1 MSCKIGGKMEKTLYQ
16 KLAEIKLE
24 LSKAQIKKS
33 GVNKYSGFTYY
44 ELADILPAIISLCS
58 KYGVYTYTSYD
69 NDMAKLTAVNT
80 NNPTEQ
86 FSITSPMRTFELKG
100 SNAIQVLGG
109 IETYSRRYLY
119 LAMFD
124 IVESDS
130 FDANA
135 GSDKNI
141 EIKKEVKQE
150 KVLDP
155 KPKTENVEFA
165 TKEQIGMLK
174 SLGYKG
180 QTPAEALTKDEADR
194 YIKMGLVMKGKK
206 GAK

>member
-1 MSCKIGGKMEKTLYQ
+1 MEKTLYQ

-150 KVLDP
+150 K
-155 KPKTENVEFA
+155 PKTENVDNVEFA
-165 TKEQIGMLK
+165 SKEQIEMLK
-174 SLGYKG
+174 ALGYKG
-180 QTPAEALTKDEADR
+180 SKTPETMTVKEADY
-194 YIKMGLVMKGKK
+194 YINLGRVMKKGVKK
-206 GAK
+206 

>member
-1 MSCKIGGKMEKTLYQ
+1 MEKTLYQ

-150 KVLDP
+150 KAEP
-155 KPKTENVEFA
+155 KPNVDNVEFA
-165 TKEQIGMLK
+165 TQEQIEMLK
-174 SLGYKG
+174 ALGYKG
-180 QTPAEALTKDEADR
+180 SKKPETMTTKEADY
-194 YIKMGLVMKGKK
+194 YIQMGRVMKKGVKK
-206 GAK
+206 EWE

>member
-1 MSCKIGGKMEKTLYQ
+1 MEKTLYQ
-16 KLAEIKLE
+16 KLADIKLE

-33 GVNKYSGFTYY
+33 GINKYSGFTYY
-44 ELADILPAIISLCS
+44 ELADILPAIISLCA

-69 NDMAKLTAVNT
+69 NEIAKLTAVNT
-80 NNPTEQ
+80 SNPTEQ
-86 FSITSPMRTFELKG
+86 FSITSPMRTFDLKG

-141 EIKKEVKQE
+141 EIKKEAPKQE
-150 KVLDP
+150 P
-155 KPKTENVEFA
+155 KQVDNVEFA
-165 TKEQIGMLK
+165 TEEQIGMLNA
-174 SLGYKG
+174 LGYKG
-180 QTPAEALTKDEADR
+180 KTPASSLTKEEAEK
-194 YIKMGLVMKGKK
+194 YIQMGMTMKKGVKK

>member
-1 MSCKIGGKMEKTLYQ
+1 MEKTLYQ

-150 KVLDP
+150 KAE
-155 KPKTENVEFA
+155 PKTDVDNVEFA
-165 TKEQIGMLK
+165 TKEQIEMLK
-174 SLGYKG
+174 ALGYKG
-180 QTPAEALTKDEADR
+180 QTPAEALTKEEADR

>member
-1 MSCKIGGKMEKTLYQ
+1 MEKTLYQ

-155 KPKTENVEFA
+155 KPKTENVDNVEFA
-165 TKEQIGMLK
+165 TQEQIEMLK
-174 SLGYKG
+174 ALGYKG
-180 QTPAEALTKDEADR
+180 AKKPETMTIKEADY
-194 YIKMGLVMKGKK
+194 YIQMGRVMKKGVKK
-206 GAK
+206 

>member
-1 MSCKIGGKMEKTLYQ
+1 MEKTLYQ

>member
-1 MSCKIGGKMEKTLYQ
+1 MEKTLYQ

-24 LSKAQIKKS
+24 LSMAQIKKS

-150 KVLDP
+150 KAE
-155 KPKTENVEFA
+155 PKTENVDNVEFA
-165 TKEQIGMLK
+165 TKEQIEMLK
-174 SLGYKG
+174 ALGYKG
-180 QTPAEALTKDEADR
+180 AKKPETMTTKEADY
-194 YIKMGLVMKGKK
+194 YIQMGRVMKKGVKK
-206 GAK
+206 

>member
-1 MSCKIGGKMEKTLYQ
+1 MEKTLYQ

-24 LSKAQIKKS
+24 LSMAQIKKS

-44 ELADILPAIISLCS
+44 ELADILPAIIRLCS

-150 KVLDP
+150 KAEP
-155 KPKTENVEFA
+155 KPNVDNVEFA
-165 TKEQIGMLK
+165 TKEQIEMLK
-174 SLGYKG
+174 ALGYKG
-180 QTPAEALTKDEADR
+180 AKKPETMTTKEADY
-194 YIKMGLVMKGKK
+194 YIQMGRVMKKGVKK
-206 GAK
+206 

>member
-1 MSCKIGGKMEKTLYQ
+1 MSSDNPITSATWLK
-16 KLAEIKLE
+16 
-24 LSKAQIKKS
+24 
-33 GVNKYSGFTYY
+33 
-44 ELADILPAIISLCS
+44 PRISA
-58 KYGVYTYTSYD
+58 T
-69 NDMAKLTAVNT
+69 
-80 NNPTEQ
+80 PTEQ

-150 KVLDP
+150 KAE
-155 KPKTENVEFA
+155 PKTDVDNVEFA
-165 TKEQIGMLK
+165 TKEQIEMLK
-174 SLGYKG
+174 ALGYKG
-180 QTPAEALTKDEADR
+180 AKKPETMTTKEADY
-194 YIKMGLVMKGKK
+194 YIQMGRTMKK
-206 GAK
+206 GVKK

>member
-1 MSCKIGGKMEKTLYQ
+1 MEKTLYQ

-155 KPKTENVEFA
+155 KPKAENVNFA
-165 TKEQIGMLK
+165 TQEQIGMLK
-174 SLGYKG
+174 TLGYKG
-180 QTPAEALTKDEADR
+180 QTPAEALTKEEADR

>member
-1 MSCKIGGKMEKTLYQ
+1 MEKTLYQ

-24 LSKAQIKKS
+24 LSMAQIKKS

-44 ELADILPAIISLCS
+44 ELADILPAIIRLCS

-150 KVLDP
+150 KVLEP
-155 KPKTENVEFA
+155 KPKTDVDNVEFA
-165 TKEQIGMLK
+165 TKEQIEMLK
-174 SLGYKG
+174 ALGYKG
-180 QTPAEALTKDEADR
+180 AKKPETMTTKEADY
-194 YIKMGLVMKGKK
+194 YIQMGRVMKKGVKK
-206 GAK
+206 

>member
-1 MSCKIGGKMEKTLYQ
+1 MEKTLYQ

-44 ELADILPAIISLCS
+44 ELADILPAIIRLCS

-150 KVLDP
+150 KAEP
-155 KPKTENVEFA
+155 KPNVDNVEFA
-165 TKEQIGMLK
+165 TKEQIEMLK
-174 SLGYKG
+174 ALGYKG
-180 QTPAEALTKDEADR
+180 AKKPETMTTKEADY
-194 YIKMGLVMKGKK
+194 YIQMGRVMKKGVKK
-206 GAK
+206 

>member
-1 MSCKIGGKMEKTLYQ
+1 MEKTLYQ

-155 KPKTENVEFA
+155 KPKTENVDNVEFA
-165 TKEQIGMLK
+165 TQEQIEMLK
-174 SLGYKG
+174 ALGYKG
-180 QTPAEALTKDEADR
+180 AKKPETMTTKEADY
-194 YIKMGLVMKGKK
+194 YIQMGRTMKK
-206 GAK
+206 GVKK

>member
-1 MSCKIGGKMEKTLYQ
+1 MEKTLYQ

-150 KVLDP
+150 KAE
-155 KPKTENVEFA
+155 PKTDVDDVEFA
-165 TKEQIGMLK
+165 TQEQIEMLK
-174 SLGYKG
+174 ALGYKG
-180 QTPAEALTKDEADR
+180 SKKPETMTTKEADY
-194 YIKMGLVMKGKK
+194 YIQMGRVMKKGVKK
-206 GAK
+206 

>member
-1 MSCKIGGKMEKTLYQ
+1 MEKTLYQ

-24 LSKAQIKKS
+24 LSMAQIKKS

-44 ELADILPAIISLCS
+44 ELADILPAIIRLCS

-150 KVLDP
+150 KAEP
-155 KPKTENVEFA
+155 KPNVDNIEFA
-165 TKEQIGMLK
+165 TKEQIEMLK
-174 SLGYKG
+174 ALGYKG
-180 QTPAEALTKDEADR
+180 AKKPETMTTKEADY
-194 YIKMGLVMKGKK
+194 YIQMGRVMKKGVKK
-206 GAK
+206 

>member
-1 MSCKIGGKMEKTLYQ
+1 MEKTLYQ

-150 KVLDP
+150 KAE
-155 KPKTENVEFA
+155 PKTDVDNVEFA
-165 TKEQIGMLK
+165 TKEQIEMLK
-174 SLGYKG
+174 ALGYKG
-180 QTPAEALTKDEADR
+180 AKKPETMTTKEADY
-194 YIKMGLVMKGKK
+194 YIQMGRVMKKGVKK
-206 GAK
+206 

>member
-1 MSCKIGGKMEKTLYQ
+1 MEKTLYQ

-155 KPKTENVEFA
+155 KPKTENVDNVEFA
-165 TKEQIGMLK
+165 TKEQIEMLK
-174 SLGYKG
+174 ALGYKG
-180 QTPAEALTKDEADR
+180 SKKPETMTTKEADY
-194 YIKMGLVMKGKK
+194 YIQMGRVMKKGVKK
-206 GAK
+206 

>member
-1 MSCKIGGKMEKTLYQ
+1 MEKTLYQ

-155 KPKTENVEFA
+155 KPKTENVNFA

-174 SLGYKG
+174 TLGYKG
-180 QTPAEALTKDEADR
+180 QTPAEALTKEEADR

>member
-1 MSCKIGGKMEKTLYQ
+1 MEKTLYQ

-155 KPKTENVEFA
+155 KPKTENVDNVEFA
-165 TKEQIGMLK
+165 TQEQIEMLK
-174 SLGYKG
+174 ALGYKG
-180 QTPAEALTKDEADR
+180 SKKPETMTTKEADY
-194 YIKMGLVMKGKK
+194 YIQMGRVMKKGVKK
-206 GAK
+206 

>member
-1 MSCKIGGKMEKTLYQ
+1 MEKTLYQ

-150 KVLDP
+150 KAEP
-155 KPKTENVEFA
+155 KPNVDNVEFA
-165 TKEQIGMLK
+165 SQEQIEMLK
-174 SLGYKG
+174 ALGYKG
-180 QTPAEALTKDEADR
+180 SKKPETMTTKEADY
-194 YIKMGLVMKGKK
+194 YIQMGRTMKK
-206 GAK
+206 GVKK

>member
-1 MSCKIGGKMEKTLYQ
+1 MEKTLYQ

-24 LSKAQIKKS
+24 LSMAQIKKS

-44 ELADILPAIISLCS
+44 ELADILPAIIRLCS

-141 EIKKEVKQE
+141 EIKKEVKQG

-155 KPKTENVEFA
+155 KPQGENVNFA

-174 SLGYKG
+174 TLGYKG
-180 QTPAEALTKDEADR
+180 RTPAEALTKDEADR

>member
-1 MSCKIGGKMEKTLYQ
+1 MEKTLYQ

-24 LSKAQIKKS
+24 LSMAQIKKS

-150 KVLDP
+150 KAEP
-155 KPKTENVEFA
+155 KPNVDNVEFA
-165 TKEQIGMLK
+165 SQEQIEMLK
-174 SLGYKG
+174 ALGYKG
-180 QTPAEALTKDEADR
+180 SKKPETMTVKEADY
-194 YIKMGLVMKGKK
+194 YIQMGRVMKKGVKK
-206 GAK
+206 

>member
-1 MSCKIGGKMEKTLYQ
+1 MEKTLYQ

-24 LSKAQIKKS
+24 LSMAQIKKS

-44 ELADILPAIISLCS
+44 ELADILPAIIRLCS

-150 KVLDP
+150 KVLE
-155 KPKTENVEFA
+155 PKTENVDNVEFA
-165 TKEQIGMLK
+165 TTEQIEMLK
-174 SLGYKG
+174 ALGYKG
-180 QTPAEALTKDEADR
+180 AKKPETMTTKEADY
-194 YIKMGLVMKGKK
+194 YIQMGRVMKKGVKK
-206 GAK
+206 

>member
-1 MSCKIGGKMEKTLYQ
+1 MEKTLYQ

-24 LSKAQIKKS
+24 LSMAQIKKS

-155 KPKTENVEFA
+155 KPKTENVNFA

-174 SLGYKG
+174 TLGYKG
-180 QTPAEALTKDEADR
+180 QTPAEALTKEEADR

>member
-1 MSCKIGGKMEKTLYQ
+1 MEKSLYQ
-16 KLAEIKLE
+16 KLADIKLE

-44 ELADILPAIISLCS
+44 ELADILPAIISLCQ

-69 NDMAKLTAVNT
+69 NDIAKLTAVNT
-80 NNPTEQ
+80 ANPTEQ
-86 FSITSPMRTFELKG
+86 FTITSPMRTFELKG

-135 GSDKNI
+135 GSDKNV
-141 EIKKEVKQE
+141 EIKEETPKQE
-150 KVLDP
+150 P
-155 KPKTENVEFA
+155 QQEQQPQEPITE
-165 TKEQIGMLK
+165 EQIKTLK
-174 SLGYKG
+174 ELGYKG
-180 QTPAEALTKDEADR
+180 SKPLESMTSAEA
-194 YIKMGLVMKGKK
+194 KMLIVMGQKKKIEKKFSKGGK
-206 GAK
+206 

>member
-1 MSCKIGGKMEKTLYQ
+1 MEKTLYQ

-150 KVLDP
+150 KAEP
-155 KPKTENVEFA
+155 KPNVDNVEFA
-165 TKEQIGMLK
+165 TKEQIEMLK
-174 SLGYKG
+174 ALGYKG
-180 QTPAEALTKDEADR
+180 SKKPETMTTKEADY
-194 YIKMGLVMKGKK
+194 YIQMGRTMKK
-206 GAK
+206 GVKK

>member
-1 MSCKIGGKMEKTLYQ
+1 MEKTLYQ

-141 EIKKEVKQE
+141 EIKKEVKQG

-155 KPKTENVEFA
+155 KPQAENVNFA
-165 TKEQIGMLK
+165 TQEQIGMLK
-174 SLGYKG
+174 TLGYKG